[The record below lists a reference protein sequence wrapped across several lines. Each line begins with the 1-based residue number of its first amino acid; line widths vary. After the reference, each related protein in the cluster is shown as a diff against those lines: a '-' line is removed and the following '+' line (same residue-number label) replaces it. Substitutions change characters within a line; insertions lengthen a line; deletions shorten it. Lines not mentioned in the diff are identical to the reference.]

1 MVVKLAENIELL
13 AKTERESAW
22 REMAKQVAHEIKNP
36 LTPMKLSVQFLQRS
50 WTDNDENFEKKLEK
64 YTQAL
69 IDQINTLSNIA
80 NEFSSFAKMPKP
92 HNELVNLVQK
102 LENTINLFSH
112 TDNVELGADL
122 GNYETLNILAD
133 KEQISRVFNN
143 LIKNAIQAI
152 PSDRKGQIFVSLT
165 ASDGMVLVKI
175 KDNGGG
181 ISEEQKDKLFIPNF
195 TTKSTGMGMGL
206 PIVKQI
212 IESADGKIWFESE
225 LNVGTEFYIELPVA
239 E

>member
-1 MVVKLAENIELL
+1 
-13 AKTERESAW
+13 
-22 REMAKQVAHEIKNP
+22 
-36 LTPMKLSVQFLQRS
+36 
-50 WTDNDENFEKKLEK
+50 
-64 YTQAL
+64 
-69 IDQINTLSNIA
+69 
-80 NEFSSFAKMPKP
+80 MPKP
-92 HNELVNLVQK
+92 RNEQVNLVQK

-112 TDNVELGADL
+112 TENVELSADL
-122 GNYETLNILAD
+122 GDYKTLNILAD

-152 PSDRKGQIFVSLT
+152 PSDRKGQIFVSLVK
-165 ASDGMVLVKI
+165 SDSFVLVKI

-212 IESADGKIWFESE
+212 IESAEGKIWFESE
-225 LNVGTEFYIELPVA
+225 LNVGTEFYIELPLQ